1 MNSDLILVRHARVAD
16 CYRGI
21 CYGRSD
27 VPLGPEGLEESDR
40 LAEILSGWPIRHLVT
55 SGAARARAMAERIA
69 ERTGLDD
76 DDRAGPPRTR
86 LRRMGDAKLGFDL
99 RGSRRRHERPDP

>member
-27 VPLGPEGLEESDR
+27 VPLGPEGIEESDR
-40 LAEILSGWPIRHLVT
+40 LAEITVRPADPPSHHQR
-55 SGAARARAMAERIA
+55 R
-69 ERTGLDD
+69 
-76 DDRAGPPRTR
+76 RAGTGTGRANRRTD
-86 LRRMGDAKLGFDL
+86 GHHDED
-99 RGSRRRHERPDP
+99 

>member
-27 VPLGPEGLEESDR
+27 VPLGPEGIEKSDR
-40 LAEILSGWPIRHLVT
+40 LAELISGWPIKHLIT
-55 SGAARARAMAERIA
+55 SGAARTRALGESPVDWVPLIPQPGSWVRLTGGIGERA
-69 ERTGLDD
+69 HVSE
-76 DDRAGPPRTR
+76 
-86 LRRMGDAKLGFDL
+86 
-99 RGSRRRHERPDP
+99 GSLIE

>member
-27 VPLGPEGLEESDR
+27 VELGPEGIEESDR
-40 LAEILSGWPIRHLVT
+40 LAEILSAMPIRHLIT
-55 SGAARARAMAERIA
+55 SGAARARALAERIA
-69 ERTGLDD
+69 ERTGL
-76 DDRAGPPRTR
+76 AMTIEPALLEAR
-86 LRRMGDAKLGFDL
+86 LRRLGNAKLGSDL
-99 RGSRRRHERPDP
+99 SGSGRRH